1 MKNVPSYISAAVLG
15 LIFPLQ
21 SQEMPPA
28 GSGLP
33 LPPPTP
39 NETTTEEGDESE
51 QAQDIDMVRRS
62 NFILSKIRDNDR
74 AIDPFGMLMDP
85 ANPLPVT
92 EVADQNDEVEEQ
104 IQPLN
109 SSSLKKALESLPITG
124 SYPQKQMVVIGA
136 RTLLPGSQFGMIFE
150 GLTIRLRFEGIK
162 GQSLY
167 FTDMDTEEV
176 TFIDFNPLPK
186 EFERM
191 TKMAEPRPSQGI
203 VPMSDL
209 FIVD

>member
-1 MKNVPSYISAAVLG
+1 MKHVPSHISAAVLG
-15 LIFPLQ
+15 LILPLQ

-28 GSGLP
+28 GSALP
-33 LPPPTP
+33 LPPPTL
-39 NETTTEEGDESE
+39 NETTPEEGNESE
-51 QAQDIDMVRRS
+51 QAQDIETVRRS

-85 ANPLPVT
+85 ANPLPLA
-92 EVADQNDEVEEQ
+92 EVADQNDEFEEQ
-104 IQPLN
+104 PQTLT

-124 SYPQKQMVVIGA
+124 SYPQKQIVVIGA

-150 GLTIRLRFEGIK
+150 GLTIRLRFEGVK
-162 GQSLY
+162 GHSLY
-167 FTDMDTEEV
+167 FKDMDTEEV

-191 TKMAEPRPSQGI
+191 TNKAEPRQSQGI